1 MGDNMS
7 SYNPDALVWLEAHIG
22 PWVDDPTAIGLT
34 SAQTTDL
41 AGDITGTRAAFT
53 SVQSVRSESKDKT
66 VAFNT
71 AANAMRAKAAPLIA
85 NIKNFADNSADP
97 SVVYLAAGVLP
108 KSPPSPAAPPSQPIA
123 LTFVLNGNGS
133 VTINFDATGP
143 TGTVWD
149 VTRKLAGETAFTHVG
164 FADSTTKSFTDTSVT
179 PGVATALYLV
189 KGVRGSVTG
198 PVSPAL
204 AVFFGTA
211 DGGAMAAAA

>member
-7 SYNPDALVWLEAHIG
+7 GYNPDALVWLEAHIAQ
-22 PWVDDPTAIGLT
+22 WVANPTAIGLT
-34 SAQTTDL
+34 SAQTVDL
-41 AGDITGTRAAFT
+41 AQAVTNARAAFT

-66 VAFNT
+66 VAFTTAGNT
-71 AANAMRAKAAPLIA
+71 MRAKAAPLIA
-85 NIKNFADNSADP
+85 NIKNFADNSTDP
-97 SVVYLAAGVLP
+97 SAVYLAAGVLP
-108 KSPPSPAAPPSQPIA
+108 KNLPSPAAPPAQPTA
-123 LTFVLNGNGS
+123 LTFVLNGDGT

-164 FADSTTKSFTDTSVT
+164 FADAATKSFTDASVA
-179 PGVATALYLV
+179 PGTASATYLV

-198 PVSPAL
+198 LPSPAL

-211 DGGAMAAAA
+211 DGGAMSAAA

>member
-7 SYNPDALVWLEAHIG
+7 SYNPEALVWLEAHITQWIAN
-22 PWVDDPTAIGLT
+22 PAAIGLT
-34 SAQTTDL
+34 SAQTIDL
-41 AGDITGTRAAFT
+41 AQSITNARAAFT

-66 VAFNT
+66 VVFNT
-71 AANAMRAKAAPLIA
+71 AGNTMRAKAAPLIA
-85 NIKNFADNSADP
+85 NIKNFAENATDP
-97 SVVYLAAGVLP
+97 SAVYLAAGVLP
-108 KSPPSPAAPPSQPIA
+108 KSPPSPVAPPAQPIA
-123 LTFVLNGNGS
+123 LTFVLNGDGT

-164 FADSTTKSFTDTSVT
+164 FADSNTKSFTDASVT
-179 PGVATALYLV
+179 PGIASAIYLV

-204 AVFFGTA
+204 VVFFGTA
-211 DGGAMAAAA
+211 DGAAASAAA